1 MKGIGRLN
9 LALLVVVIAL
19 ALFAYWRSHKT
30 EAENKLSII
39 KPAEART
46 VRIEITGSPPVVL
59 ERGTSEWKMT
69 APVMARADSFQI
81 QRLLDILEATS
92 KDRYSAAGLAR
103 YDLNEP
109 YARVTVN
116 QQTFAFGAVNE
127 MSREQYVLTQG
138 GIYPVALRYAAAL
151 PKNALQMVSK
161 QLFGADEAPVGFDL
175 DAFKVVQNDGKWT
188 LTPPA
193 ADGSADD
200 INRWVDEWRLANA
213 TGIQP
218 ASNGKPLSNVR
229 VKLKNGSDINIG
241 ILQREP
247 QLVLA
252 RSDQQF
258 EYQFPGE
265 LAKRLLASPAAPPQ
279 KK

>member
-1 MKGIGRLN
+1 
-9 LALLVVVIAL
+9 
-19 ALFAYWRSHKT
+19 
-30 EAENKLSII
+30 
-39 KPAEART
+39 
-46 VRIEITGSPPVVL
+46 
-59 ERGTSEWKMT
+59 
-69 APVMARADSFQI
+69 
-81 QRLLDILEATS
+81 
-92 KDRYSAAGLAR
+92 
-103 YDLNEP
+103 
-109 YARVTVN
+109 
-116 QQTFAFGAVNE
+116 

-161 QLFGADEAPVGFDL
+161 QLFGADEAPVGFEL

>member
-1 MKGIGRLN
+1 
-9 LALLVVVIAL
+9 
-19 ALFAYWRSHKT
+19 
-30 EAENKLSII
+30 
-39 KPAEART
+39 
-46 VRIEITGSPPVVL
+46 
-59 ERGTSEWKMT
+59 
-69 APVMARADSFQI
+69 
-81 QRLLDILEATS
+81 
-92 KDRYSAAGLAR
+92 
-103 YDLNEP
+103 
-109 YARVTVN
+109 
-116 QQTFAFGAVNE
+116 
-127 MSREQYVLTQG
+127 
-138 GIYPVALRYAAAL
+138 
-151 PKNALQMVSK
+151 
-161 QLFGADEAPVGFDL
+161 LFGADEAPVGFDL

-265 LAKRLLASPAAPPQ
+265 LAKRLLAPPAAPPQ